1 MDLSIGTVKLSS
13 SCKTQRV
20 SITKGKILQWLQC
33 GSNLSVWIDVFSI
46 FKAGFWTYWGLWRFF
61 FKKPGTFLSKQKS
74 RETTWNDLADVALFL
89 LHFSNQT
96 DQKGWIFLFP
106 VTKIHSYRY
115 IQNLKRG
122 MWGRFTWEVSF
133 LTLISPPSNPYFK
146 LPRRD
151 GGSRCTLAVVLLR
164 CETLGGCACLG
175 LCYAT
180 MPGIFQKNIRNQK
193 TTWHAHGVTVWTLI
207 WVYCLFDLILFEHV
221 SGTLVSFYLKAPKIS
236 NCFDTAPKHW
246 KNSPT

>member
-1 MDLSIGTVKLSS
+1 MLHYSYYTLVIKLI
-13 SCKTQRV
+13 KR
-20 SITKGKILQWLQC
+20 
-33 GSNLSVWIDVFSI
+33 
-46 FKAGFWTYWGLWRFF
+46 AGFSSFRLLKYIVTDT
-61 FKKPGTFLSKQKS
+61 FK
-74 RETTWNDLADVALFL
+74 TWNVACEGDLLGKFHFWLWFPPRPTRISNFHDVMV
-89 LHFSNQT
+89 
-96 DQKGWIFLFP
+96 GP
-106 VTKIHSYRY
+106 GV
-115 IQNLKRG
+115 
-122 MWGRFTWEVSF
+122 
-133 LTLISPPSNPYFK
+133 P
-146 LPRRD
+146 
-151 GGSRCTLAVVLLR
+151 LAVVLLR